1 MVHRSQQEIK
11 NFASLK
17 LVKNADYVLLH
28 FTDML
33 GFLKGR
39 TIPVEE
45 VENALTEGVGF
56 DGSSIIGGVDIEE
69 SDMIMKPDPST
80 FTVCPY
86 YFYDKGVVS
95 FICTTFV

>member
-1 MVHRSQQEIK
+1 MVHRSRQAIK
-11 NFASLK
+11 NFDASLK

-45 VENALTEGVGF
+45 VENTLTEGVGF
-56 DGSSIIGGVDIEE
+56 DGSSIIGGVDIE
-69 SDMIMKPDPST
+69 
-80 FTVCPY
+80 
-86 YFYDKGVVS
+86 
-95 FICTTFV
+95 